1 VFKAP
6 RGLGETEHSP
16 AWARNALAGPW
27 VHLTAA
33 PPTKQDR
40 PLEKPKTMQ
49 AIDLAP
55 HLEALKR
62 ALGDKLPPD
71 VTEQDL
77 RDEFA
82 KYLEY
87 GVPVDQALK
96 TILRHHGV
104 QSPAGSRPG
113 GSPPVTER
121 LPVAQLPPNSPSV
134 IVKARVLTAN
144 TKTVNA
150 RGEAKE
156 IVWGLLGDE
165 SGSIPYTSWRPLEG
179 IQKGDVLLL
188 EGAYTKEY
196 QGKPQLNL
204 GDRTRITKLDD
215 SELPRAPAEVRDVPL
230 AELREG
236 LRGLRVTARV
246 LSVAPRQVS
255 VQGAAKTVWSG
266 VLADASGQ
274 VEFSAW
280 HDHGLKAGEAYTIEG
295 GYVRAFRG
303 QPQYTFD
310 ADAKV
315 GPAAAPVPDA
325 AALAVRP
332 PSSIAA
338 VVERG
343 GGSDLTLVATLLE
356 VRPGSGLVLRC
367 STPGCTRVLTAG
379 QCRIH
384 NRVEG
389 VPDLRIKGVLDD
401 GTGALGMVAGREIT
415 EQVLG
420 KTLAQCIEEAKAAF
434 RPEVI
439 QDQLREKAAGRVF
452 QVRGNAMSDEYGPML
467 IARSMQPH
475 REPKEETAK
484 ALLDDLAALGVA

>member
-1 VFKAP
+1 
-6 RGLGETEHSP
+6 
-16 AWARNALAGPW
+16 
-27 VHLTAA
+27 
-33 PPTKQDR
+33 
-40 PLEKPKTMQ
+40 MQ

-55 HLEALKR
+55 HIEALKR
-62 ALGDKLPPD
+62 ALGTKIGSD
-71 VTEQDL
+71 VSEQDL
-77 RDEFA
+77 KDEFA

-104 QSPAGSRPG
+104 QSPAANRQGS
-113 GSPPVTER
+113 SPPVTER

-134 IVKARVLTAN
+134 VLKARLLTIN

-156 IVWGLLGDE
+156 ILWGLLGDE

-179 IQKGDVLLL
+179 LAKGDVIQV

-196 QGKPQLNL
+196 QGKPQVNF
-204 GDRTRITKLDD
+204 GDRTKISKLDA
-215 SELPRAPAEVRDVPL
+215 SELPAPSAAEIRDVPL

-236 LRGLRVTARV
+236 LRGLRVTGRV
-246 LSVAPRQVS
+246 LSVAPRQVT
-255 VQGAAKTVWSG
+255 VQGQPKTVWG
-266 VLADASGQ
+266 GILADASGQ

-280 HDHGLKAGEAYTIEG
+280 HDHGLKAGDAVTIEG
-295 GYVRAFRG
+295 GYVRAYRG

-315 GPAAAPVPDA
+315 SPATAAVPDA
-325 AALAVRP
+325 AMLAVRP
-332 PSSIAA
+332 PTSIAS
-338 VVERG
+338 VIERN

-367 STPGCTRVLTAG
+367 STAACTRVLTG
-379 QCRIH
+379 GMCRLH

-401 GTGALGMVAGREIT
+401 GTGALSMVVGREIT

-420 KTLAQCIEEAKAAF
+420 KTLAQCVEEAKAAF

-439 QDQLREKAAGRVF
+439 QDQLKEKVAGRVF
-452 QVRGNAMSDEYGPML
+452 TVRGNAMSDEYGPML
-467 IARSMQPH
+467 IARSMQPFA
-475 REPKEETAK
+475 EPKEETAK
-484 ALLDDLAALGVA
+484 MLLESLDTLGLVEPKGGA

>member
-1 VFKAP
+1 
-6 RGLGETEHSP
+6 
-16 AWARNALAGPW
+16 
-27 VHLTAA
+27 
-33 PPTKQDR
+33 
-40 PLEKPKTMQ
+40 MQ

-55 HLEALKR
+55 HIEALKK
-62 ALGDKLPPD
+62 ALGTKIGSD
-71 VTEQDL
+71 VSEQDL
-77 RDEFA
+77 KDEFA

-104 QSPAGSRPG
+104 QSPAANRQGS
-113 GSPPVTER
+113 SPPVTER

-134 IVKARVLTAN
+134 VVKARVLTVN

-156 IVWGLLGDE
+156 ILWGLLGDE

-179 IQKGDVLLL
+179 IQKGDVLHI

-196 QGKPQLNL
+196 QGKPQVNF
-204 GDRTRITKLDD
+204 GDRTKITKLDP
-215 SELPRAPAEVRDVPL
+215 SELPAQAVEVRDVPL
-230 AELREG
+230 ASLKEG
-236 LRGLRVTARV
+236 LRGLRVTGRV
-246 LSVAPRQVS
+246 LSVAPRQVT
-255 VQGAAKTVWSG
+255 VQGQPKTVWG
-266 VLADASGQ
+266 GILADASGQ
-274 VEFSAW
+274 VEFSSW

-315 GPAAAPVPDA
+315 GPAATAVPDQ
-325 AALAVRP
+325 AALAVRAP
-332 PSSIAA
+332 MPIAL
-338 VVERG
+338 VIERG
-343 GGSDLTLVATLLE
+343 GGSDLTLVGTLLE

-367 STPGCTRVLTAG
+367 SAQGCTRVLTAG

-389 VPDLRIKGVLDD
+389 NPDLRVKGVLDD
-401 GTGALGMVAGREIT
+401 GTGAVSMVVGRELT
-415 EQVLG
+415 EQLLG
-420 KTLAQCIEEAKAAF
+420 KTLAQCVEEAKAAF

-439 QDQLREKAAGRVF
+439 QDQLREKLTGRVY

-467 IARSMQPH
+467 IARSVAPFS
-475 REPKEETAK
+475 EPKEETAK
-484 ALLDDLAALGVA
+484 MLLESLTALGVA

>member
-1 VFKAP
+1 
-6 RGLGETEHSP
+6 
-16 AWARNALAGPW
+16 
-27 VHLTAA
+27 
-33 PPTKQDR
+33 
-40 PLEKPKTMQ
+40 MQ

-55 HLEALKR
+55 HIEALKR
-62 ALGDKLPPD
+62 ALGTKIGSD
-71 VTEQDL
+71 VSEQDL
-77 RDEFA
+77 KDEFA

-104 QSPAGSRPG
+104 QSPAANRQGS
-113 GSPPVTER
+113 SPPVTER

-134 IVKARVLTAN
+134 VLKVRVVTIN

-165 SGSIPYTSWRPLEG
+165 SGTIPYTSWRPLEG
-179 IQKGDVLLL
+179 LAKGDVIQVD
-188 EGAYTKEY
+188 GAYTKEY
-196 QGKPQLNL
+196 QGKPQVNF
-204 GDRTRITKLDD
+204 GDRTKIAKLDP
-215 SELPRAPAEVRDVPL
+215 SELPEATAAEVRDVPL

-236 LRGLRVTARV
+236 LRGLRVTARI
-246 LSVAPRQVS
+246 LSVAPRQVT
-255 VQGAAKTVWSG
+255 VQGTPKTVWSG
-266 VLADASGQ
+266 ILADTSGQ
-274 VEFSAW
+274 VEFSSW
-280 HDHGLKAGEAYTIEG
+280 HDHGLKAGDAVTIEG
-295 GYVRAFRG
+295 GYVRAYRG

-315 GPAAAPVPDA
+315 TPATTAVPDA
-325 AALAVRP
+325 AMLSVRP
-332 PSSIAA
+332 PTSIAS
-338 VVERG
+338 VIERN

-367 STPGCTRVLTAG
+367 STAGCTRVLTG
-379 QCRIH
+379 GMCRLH

-401 GTGALGMVAGREIT
+401 GTGALSMVVGRELT

-420 KTLAQCIEEAKAAF
+420 KALAQCVDEAKAAF

-439 QDQLREKAAGRVF
+439 QDQLKEKVTGRVF
-452 QVRGNAMSDEYGPML
+452 TVRGNAMSDEYGPML
-467 IARSMQPH
+467 IVRSIQPFA
-475 REPKEETAK
+475 EPKEETARL
-484 ALLDDLAALGVA
+484 LLDSLETLGLAAPSGGA

>member
-1 VFKAP
+1 
-6 RGLGETEHSP
+6 
-16 AWARNALAGPW
+16 
-27 VHLTAA
+27 
-33 PPTKQDR
+33 
-40 PLEKPKTMQ
+40 MQ

-71 VTEQDL
+71 VSEQDL
-77 RDEFA
+77 KDEFA

-104 QSPAGSRPG
+104 QSPAANRQGS
-113 GSPPVTER
+113 SPPVTER
-121 LPVAQLPPNSPSV
+121 LPVAQLPPSSPSV
-134 IVKARVLTAN
+134 IVKARVLTVN

-150 RGEAKE
+150 RGEAKD

-179 IQKGDVLLL
+179 IQKGDVLLI

-196 QGKPQLNL
+196 QGKAQVNF
-204 GDRTRITKLDD
+204 GDRTKVTKLDD
-215 SELPRAPAEVRDVPL
+215 SELPRQAIEVRDVPL

-236 LRGLRVTARV
+236 LRGLRVTGRV
-246 LSVAPRQVS
+246 LSVAPRQVN
-255 VQGAAKTVWSG
+255 VQGTPKTVWGG
-266 VLADASGQ
+266 VLADASAQ
-274 VEFSAW
+274 VEFSSW

-325 AALAVRP
+325 AALAARP
-332 PSSIAA
+332 PSSIAS

-343 GGSDLTLVATLLE
+343 GGTDLTLVATLLE

-389 VPDLRIKGVLDD
+389 VPDLRIKGILDD
-401 GTGALGMVAGREIT
+401 GTGALSMIVGRELT

-420 KTLAQCIEEAKAAF
+420 KTLAQCVEEAKAAF

-439 QDQLREKAAGRVF
+439 QDQLKEKVTGRVF

-467 IARSMQPH
+467 ITRSLQPFA
-475 REPKEETAK
+475 EPREETSK
-484 ALLDDLAALGVA
+484 MLLDSLTTLGVA

>member
-1 VFKAP
+1 
-6 RGLGETEHSP
+6 
-16 AWARNALAGPW
+16 
-27 VHLTAA
+27 
-33 PPTKQDR
+33 
-40 PLEKPKTMQ
+40 MQ

-62 ALGDKLPPD
+62 ALGDKLPAD

-77 RDEFA
+77 KDEFA

-104 QSPAGSRPG
+104 QSPAASRP

-121 LPVAQLPPNSPSV
+121 LPVAQLPPSSPSV
-134 IVKARVLTAN
+134 IVKARVLTVN

-179 IQKGDVLLL
+179 VQKGDVLLI

-196 QGKPQLNL
+196 QGKAQVNL
-204 GDRTRITKLDD
+204 GDRTKVTKLDD
-215 SELPRAPAEVRDVPL
+215 AELPRASVEVRDVPL

-236 LRGLRVTARV
+236 LRGLRVTGRV
-246 LSVAPRQVS
+246 LSVAPRQVN
-255 VQGAAKTVWSG
+255 VQGTPKTVWSG
-266 VLADASGQ
+266 IVADASGQ

-295 GYVRAFRG
+295 GYVRAYRG

-315 GPAAAPVPDA
+315 APAASPVPEA
-325 AALAVRP
+325 AALAARP
-332 PSSIAA
+332 PSSIAG

-367 STPGCTRVLTAG
+367 STPGCTRVLAAG

-384 NRVEG
+384 NAVQG
-389 VPDLRIKGVLDD
+389 VPDLRIKGILDD
-401 GTGALGMVAGREIT
+401 GTGALSMIVGRELT

-420 KTLAQCIEEAKAAF
+420 KTLAQCVEEAKAAF

-439 QDQLREKAAGRVF
+439 QDQLREKVTGRVF

-467 IARSMQPH
+467 IARSLTPF

-484 ALLDDLAALGVA
+484 MLLDSLATLGVA

>member
-1 VFKAP
+1 
-6 RGLGETEHSP
+6 
-16 AWARNALAGPW
+16 
-27 VHLTAA
+27 
-33 PPTKQDR
+33 
-40 PLEKPKTMQ
+40 MQ

-55 HLEALKR
+55 HIEALKR
-62 ALGDKLPPD
+62 ALGSKIGSD
-71 VTEQDL
+71 VSEQDL
-77 RDEFA
+77 KDEFA

-87 GVPVDQALK
+87 GVPVDQALR

-104 QSPAGSRPG
+104 QSPAARPTA
-113 GSPPVTER
+113 PAVTER
-121 LPVAQLPPNSPSV
+121 LPVAQLPPSSPSV
-134 IVKARVLTAN
+134 ILKARILTIN
-144 TKTVNA
+144 TKSVSA

-179 IQKGDVLLL
+179 LQKGDVVHV

-196 QGKPQLNL
+196 QGKPQVNF
-204 GDRTRITKLDD
+204 GDRTKVTKLDD
-215 SELPRAPAEVRDVPL
+215 AELPRQAVDVRDVPL
-230 AELREG
+230 ASLREG

-246 LSVAPRQVS
+246 LAVAPRQVT
-255 VQGAAKTVWSG
+255 VQGQPKTVWSG
-266 VLADASGQ
+266 ILADPSGQ
-274 VEFSAW
+274 VEFSSW

-315 GPAAAPVPDA
+315 GPAATPVPDTTT
-325 AALAVRP
+325 LSVRP
-332 PSSIAA
+332 PASVAS

-343 GGSDLTLVATLLE
+343 GGTDLTLVGTLLE

-367 STPGCTRVLTAG
+367 PTPGCTRVLTAG

-389 VPDLRIKGVLDD
+389 GVPDLRVKGVLDD
-401 GTGALGMVAGREIT
+401 GTGALSMIVGRELT
-415 EQVLG
+415 ESLLG
-420 KTLAQCIEEAKAAF
+420 KTLAQCVEEAKAAF

-439 QDQLREKAAGRVF
+439 QDQLKEKLTGRVY

-467 IARSMQPH
+467 ITRGITPH
-475 REPKEETAK
+475 AEPKEETARM
-484 ALLDDLAALGVA
+484 LLESLATLGITGGA

>member
-1 VFKAP
+1 
-6 RGLGETEHSP
+6 
-16 AWARNALAGPW
+16 
-27 VHLTAA
+27 
-33 PPTKQDR
+33 
-40 PLEKPKTMQ
+40 MQ

-62 ALGDKLPPD
+62 ALGDKLPAD

-77 RDEFA
+77 KDEFA

-104 QSPAGSRPG
+104 QSPTASRP

-121 LPVAQLPPNSPSV
+121 LPVAQLPPSSPSV
-134 IVKARVLTAN
+134 IVKARVLTVN

-150 RGEAKE
+150 RGEAKD

-179 IQKGDVLLL
+179 IQKGDVLLI

-196 QGKPQLNL
+196 QGKAQVNF
-204 GDRTRITKLDD
+204 GDRTKITKLDD
-215 SELPRAPAEVRDVPL
+215 SELPRAPVEVRDVPL
-230 AELREG
+230 ASLKEG
-236 LRGLRVTARV
+236 LRGLRVTGRV
-246 LSVAPRQVS
+246 LSVAPRQVN
-255 VQGAAKTVWSG
+255 VQGTPKTVWG
-266 VLADASGQ
+266 GILADASGQ

-280 HDHGLKAGEAYTIEG
+280 HDHGLQAGEAYTIEG

-315 GPAAAPVPDA
+315 APAATPVPEA
-325 AALAVRP
+325 AALAARP
-332 PSSIAA
+332 PTPISA

-343 GGSDLTLVATLLE
+343 GGTDLTLVATLLE

-367 STPGCTRVLTAG
+367 STPGCTRVLAAG

-389 VPDLRIKGVLDD
+389 VPDLRIKGILDD
-401 GTGALGMVAGREIT
+401 GTGALSMVAGRELT

-420 KTLAQCIEEAKAAF
+420 KALAQCVEEAKAAF

-439 QDQLREKAAGRVF
+439 QDQLKEKVTGRVF
-452 QVRGNAMSDEYGPML
+452 EVKGSALGDAEYGPML
-467 IARSMQPH
+467 IVRSLHPF
-475 REPKEETAK
+475 REPKEETAQM
-484 ALLDDLAALGVA
+484 LLDSLATLGVA